1 MYTETMSYESRELVF
16 HYLYYRVSRHG
27 YVWEE
32 ALGSAADS
40 PHTSTPPAP
49 APAPAPAS
57 AALEKLHRVLRE
69 VGDSFERQ
77 YQQEFADIALQMRFE
92 PDGARSRFD
101 AVAEELFRDGIN
113 WGRIVAFFVFGGTL
127 CVESCKRRDM
137 APLVD
142 SIAAWMTAYLD
153 SSLANWISANGD
165 WVCAGHPLPECVQGT
180 HCPSVCR
187 APTARVCGC
196 RVPIALCVCVG
207 YPLPCVCV
215 CMYRVPIA
223 LCVCVCV

>member
-1 MYTETMSYESRELVF
+1 MSYESRELVS
-16 HYLYYRVSRHG
+16 HYLYYRISRHG

-32 ALGSAADS
+32 AVGSSAGS
-40 PHTSTPPAP
+40 S
-49 APAPAPAS
+49 PAS
-57 AALEKLHRVLRE
+57 AARDKLHRVLRE
-69 VGDSFERQ
+69 VGDGFERQ

-92 PDGARSRFD
+92 PEGARGRFD

-153 SSLANWISANGD
+153 SSLGTWISANGD
-165 WVCAGHPLPECVQGT
+165 WDAFVELYGNNVHRFFDIPLPHLWTALAFAAVVTCVTVAYLAHQ
-180 HCPSVCR
+180 
-187 APTARVCGC
+187 
-196 RVPIALCVCVG
+196 
-207 YPLPCVCV
+207 Y
-215 CMYRVPIA
+215 
-223 LCVCVCV
+223 